1 MCSLFDQILLGE
13 RLRQL
18 RKEHGMTQEALA
30 KQLKIRRVR
39 YVYMENGRALPTL
52 PILVRIAELYGV
64 STDSLLGVKAE

>member
-1 MCSLFDQILLGE
+1 MCSLVDQILLGE

-18 RKEHGMTQEALA
+18 RKKLGMTQEALA
-30 KQLKIRRVR
+30 KQLEIRGVR
-39 YVYMENGRALPTL
+39 YVYMETGRALPTL